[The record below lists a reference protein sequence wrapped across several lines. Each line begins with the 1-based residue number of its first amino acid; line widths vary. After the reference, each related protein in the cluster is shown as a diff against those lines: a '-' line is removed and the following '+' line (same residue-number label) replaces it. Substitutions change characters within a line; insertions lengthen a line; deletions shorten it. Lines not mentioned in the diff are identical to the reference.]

1 MSYQSSTFLALQKIK
16 TITFTVCYHQ
26 FCFSRTVSSAVS
38 SHYKTCNICVWIVIT
53 ETFAPCCGAYSA
65 PIIFVTCH
73 LQNDIHC
80 EGVPF
85 QIVYAHYISLHSHF
99 PSLQIH
105 KLEFNTACTYGENGV
120 ESQISFYVSETLLSR
135 RQSRFGKKPRAQRIR
150 DIQTII
156 RVQCQV
162 EQAVIQSIEGP

>member
-53 ETFAPCCGAYSA
+53 ETFTQCCGTYSA

-73 LQNDIHC
+73 LQNDIHW
-80 EGVPF
+80 EIVSF
-85 QIVYAHYISLHSHF
+85 QIVYADYISLHSHF
-99 PSLQIH
+99 PSLQID
-105 KLEFNTACTYGENGV
+105 KLEFTTARTYGANVV
-120 ESQISFYVSETLLSR
+120 ESQDLILCQRDTDSKTAVSFW
-135 RQSRFGKKPRAQRIR
+135 QKPRAQRIR

-162 EQAVIQSIEGP
+162 EQVVIQSI

>member
-53 ETFAPCCGAYSA
+53 ETFTQCCGTYSA

-73 LQNDIHC
+73 LQNDIHW
-80 EGVPF
+80 EIVSF
-85 QIVYAHYISLHSHF
+85 QIVYADYISLHSHF
-99 PSLQIH
+99 PSLQID
-105 KLEFNTACTYGENGV
+105 KLEFTTACTYGANVV
-120 ESQISFYVSETLLSR
+120 ESQILFYVSKTLMSR
-135 RQSRFGKKPRAQRIR
+135 RQSCFGKNPECSVLETYRL
-150 DIQTII
+150 
-156 RVQCQV
+156 
-162 EQAVIQSIEGP
+162 